1 MTFGSTNMHRR
12 RELLVSW
19 IYFQAFGGR
28 LTGFLICTAPHETLD
43 VALDP
48 LRVFGGSSYMLQSR
62 FYMTIVGIQLE
73 ARREML
79 LGPCS
84 VALRQQRVCSD
95 TMRFDEGLPAKFL
108 RRQS

>member
-1 MTFGSTNMHRR
+1 
-12 RELLVSW
+12 
-19 IYFQAFGGR
+19 
-28 LTGFLICTAPHETLD
+28 
-43 VALDP
+43 
-48 LRVFGGSSYMLQSR
+48 MLQSR

-79 LGPCS
+79 LRPCS

-108 RRQS
+108 RRQGTQGLSTTIGVLLEVDLRVSRFRRSTRVVSTS